1 MKQRKWKVILQ
12 YVRLHIIMVAIY
24 GSLVKDNYKVLKID
38 MNNSSYFEI
47 CTLSVKHGLA
57 ISSAPSIFEIKWA
70 SGALIRRNA
79 VLKKLGNTRFP
90 LRENC
95 PNTEVFLVH
104 IFLKSVR
111 IHENTDH
118 KKLRIWSLF
127 TQCSL
132 LRITVKWIRN
142 SCSQILKCWMTWS
155 SQYSNID
162 KVKPHLHLFT
172 YWY

>member
-1 MKQRKWKVILQ
+1 MIQRKWKVILQ

-79 VLKKLGNTRFP
+79 VLKKLGNTRFHCVKIVQI
-90 LRENC
+90 RR
-95 PNTEVFLVH
+95 FFWF
-104 IFLKSVR
+104 IF
-111 IHENTDH
+111 
-118 KKLRIWSLF
+118 
-127 TQCSL
+127 
-132 LRITVKWIRN
+132 
-142 SCSQILKCWMTWS
+142 SCSQSEYMKIRTIKNSVFGHFLRS
-155 SQYSNID
+155 VHYFESLSNG
-162 KVKPHLHLFT
+162 
-172 YWY
+172 